1 MFSVLWKLGWFFK
14 ASWRRYTIAVVLL
27 IIVNV
32 LEMFPPK
39 PLGNAIDDMQ
49 AGTFSKAGMLGYI
62 GLFLALG
69 AVVYTLSYY
78 WMYQLFGGANLV
90 EKILRSKLMGHLLK
104 MTPSFYEKNRTG
116 DLMARATNDLKA
128 ISMTAGFGIL
138 TLVDSTMYMLTILL
152 TMGFLISWKL
162 TLASIIPLPL
172 MAAAI
177 SIYGKKFMSV
187 SRKRRMR
194 LAL

>member
-14 ASWRRYTIAVVLL
+14 ASWRRYTIAIVLL
-27 IIVNV
+27 LMVNI

-39 PLGNAIDDMQ
+39 LLGNAIDDMQ
-49 AGTFSKAGMLGYI
+49 TGAFSAMAMAGYI
-62 GLFLALG
+62 GLLIGLSL
-69 AVVYTLSYY
+69 VVYTLSYN
-78 WMYQLFGGANLV
+78 WMYQLFGGANLI

-104 MTPSFYEKNRTG
+104 MTPAFYEKNRTG

-138 TLVDSTMYMLTILL
+138 TLVDSTMFMLTILF

-177 SIYGKKFMSV
+177 GVYGKKIHQRFTE
-187 SRKRRMR
+187 
-194 LAL
+194 A

>member
-1 MFSVLWKLGWFFK
+1 
-14 ASWRRYTIAVVLL
+14 
-27 IIVNV
+27 
-32 LEMFPPK
+32 
-39 PLGNAIDDMQ
+39 
-49 AGTFSKAGMLGYI
+49 
-62 GLFLALG
+62 
-69 AVVYTLSYY
+69 
-78 WMYQLFGGANLV
+78 
-90 EKILRSKLMGHLLK
+90 MGHLLK

-138 TLVDSTMYMLTILL
+138 TLVDSTLYMLTILL

-194 LAL
+194 LAI

>member
-39 PLGNAIDDMQ
+39 SLGNAIDDMQ

>member
-39 PLGNAIDDMQ
+39 LLGNAIDDMQ

-177 SIYGKKFMSV
+177 SIYWKKIC
-187 SRKRRMR
+187 
-194 LAL
+194 

>member
-39 PLGNAIDDMQ
+39 LLGNAIDDMQ